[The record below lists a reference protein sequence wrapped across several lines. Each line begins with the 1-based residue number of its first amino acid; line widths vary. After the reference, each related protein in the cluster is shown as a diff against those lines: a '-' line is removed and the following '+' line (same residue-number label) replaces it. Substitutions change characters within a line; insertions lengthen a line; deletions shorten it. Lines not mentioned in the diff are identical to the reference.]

1 MHQPKREFD
10 ALARNRSTDRRKGP
24 VGESAIHQ
32 GQFMQANANQ
42 QSPARQAAK
51 AQTAPAVNHRTR
63 VGEERRERTR
73 RKLIESALDVYSKK
87 GPDGAKIED
96 LIGAAGV
103 ARGTFYNYFPT
114 TEALLEAVA
123 GEMSD
128 EALAIVDAT
137 VHHFTDAAARVACGT
152 RQYTE
157 MARRYPLWGAIVTRI
172 GARIAARGKL
182 LDTFITRDVEIGLAQ
197 RRFDLSN
204 ALVGRNVVLG
214 SIFYSIE
221 TALTEPA
228 AARHVENTVV
238 CMLRGLGLSNEDA
251 QQIAFME
258 LPTMGPIPGSLFA
271 RIGRPKRIRRK
282 G

>member
-1 MHQPKREFD
+1 M
-10 ALARNRSTDRRKGP
+10 
-24 VGESAIHQ
+24 
-32 GQFMQANANQ
+32 
-42 QSPARQAAK
+42 PASSDLNSHTTAK
-51 AQTAPAVNHRTR
+51 AGKPATAIAVDHRTR
-63 VGEERRERTR
+63 VGGERRERTR
-73 RKLIESALDVYSKK
+73 RKLIESALDVYTNK

-96 LIGAAGV
+96 LIAAAEV

-137 VHHFTDAAARVACGT
+137 VGQFADAAERVACGT

-182 LDTFITRDVEIGLAQ
+182 LDTFITRDVTIGMAQ
-197 RRFDLSN
+197 RRFDLSSP
-204 ALVGRNVVLG
+204 LVGRNVVLG

-228 AARHVENTVV
+228 AERLVENTVV
-238 CMLRGLGLSNEDA
+238 CMLRGLGVSNKDA
-251 QQIAFME
+251 QRIAFME
-258 LPTMGPIPGSLFA
+258 LPAMGPIPGSLFS
-271 RIGRPKRIRRK
+271 RIGGPKRTRRK
-282 G
+282 A